1 MNREPWYSHV
11 MLWYVRRP
19 LVGYFIAFM
28 IALCWGLLP
37 RSGEVVV
44 LAFLVAPWLFLVLVI
59 LNFPFVSALFEGLR
73 LDSAKGRNHALEH
86 GTIKCWYRKYGGKR
100 RVGGRAKTEGF
111 RIYGIH
117 SKKEIQE
124 AFDEFIDLDQE
135 ERLNIAVSNRCGSM
149 LVMAQGI
156 GVLLLFITL
165 AAFSI
170 WDFSAL
176 TVYVILGAQ
185 LGTFL
190 MLRGPLSRLFQRYR
204 FLSVDFSKA
213 RILDIKQVNRE
224 PLLETGT
231 VYFVRTEVQ

>member
-1 MNREPWYSHV
+1 MRREPWFAQV
-11 MLWYVRRP
+11 LLWYFRRP
-19 LVGYFIAFM
+19 LLGYSVLFS

-44 LAFLVAPWLFLVLVI
+44 LAILVIPWVFLVLVI

-73 LDSAKGRNHALEH
+73 LDSDTGRNHALEH

-100 RVGGRAKTEGF
+100 GVGGRAKTEGF

-124 AFDEFIDLDQE
+124 AFDEFIDLDPE

-176 TVYVILGAQ
+176 AVYLILGAQ

-204 FLSVDFSKA
+204 FLSVDFTKA
-213 RILDIKQVNRE
+213 KILEIKQVNTE
-224 PLLETGT
+224 PLFETGT
-231 VYFVRTEVQ
+231 VYFVRTQIQ